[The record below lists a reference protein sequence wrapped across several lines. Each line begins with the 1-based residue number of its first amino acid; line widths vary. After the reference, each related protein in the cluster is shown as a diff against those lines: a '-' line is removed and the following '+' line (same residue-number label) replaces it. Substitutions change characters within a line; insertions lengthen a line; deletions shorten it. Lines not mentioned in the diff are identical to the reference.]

1 MRKTR
6 PARESL
12 LSRRSLIGG
21 GLAAAVCGGLAP
33 ATSLPVLAAQ
43 SAPTGR
49 PPRLRIHDIE
59 SFFVELPLRELPR
72 NPFKQ
77 YRYAVTRVHTDQ
89 DVVGTSFI
97 GTSPNVLERWVKPTL
112 IGQNLFAV
120 DQHLRLLQKQR
131 GEAGSQL
138 FSGVEHAVWDAIGRA
153 VNLPVAKILGGYR
166 DRLRVYRT
174 CVFPGK
180 PDQSD
185 VPFERQAEYALA
197 LKRAGFT
204 GMKVRAWRPR
214 PMDDVEMVGVVRG
227 AVGDGFEIM
236 LDRTAVRPGWVWDYA
251 TALQVARG
259 LERQGAYWLEEPFD
273 GYDLEGP
280 ARLAAEV
287 DIPITGGE
295 LGKTLHQFLGYLTHK
310 TYDIIQPDTR
320 ICGGIWNARRVS
332 MLAEAFGIR
341 CIQHGTNGPALAGYI
356 QAGCAMP
363 NCEWQEMIGGPVLPQ
378 NQWEPCLEL
387 LKTKEL
393 FKIEQGFVHLS
404 ELPGL
409 GIDLDEDAI
418 KEYRKDG

>member
-1 MRKTR
+1 
-6 PARESL
+6 
-12 LSRRSLIGG
+12 
-21 GLAAAVCGGLAP
+21 
-33 ATSLPVLAAQ
+33 
-43 SAPTGR
+43 
-49 PPRLRIHDIE
+49 
-59 SFFVELPLRELPR
+59 
-72 NPFKQ
+72 
-77 YRYAVTRVHTDQ
+77 
-89 DVVGTSFI
+89 
-97 GTSPNVLERWVKPTL
+97 
-112 IGQNLFAV
+112 
-120 DQHLRLLQKQR
+120 
-131 GEAGSQL
+131 
-138 FSGVEHAVWDAIGRA
+138 
-153 VNLPVAKILGGYR
+153 
-166 DRLRVYRT
+166 
-174 CVFPGK
+174 
-180 PDQSD
+180 
-185 VPFERQAEYALA
+185 
-197 LKRAGFT
+197 
-204 GMKVRAWRPR
+204 
-214 PMDDVEMVGVVRG
+214 MVGVVRG

-332 MLAEAFGIR
+332 ILAEAFGIR

-387 LKTKEL
+387 LKTTEL
-393 FKIEQGFVHLS
+393 FKIEQGFVHLP